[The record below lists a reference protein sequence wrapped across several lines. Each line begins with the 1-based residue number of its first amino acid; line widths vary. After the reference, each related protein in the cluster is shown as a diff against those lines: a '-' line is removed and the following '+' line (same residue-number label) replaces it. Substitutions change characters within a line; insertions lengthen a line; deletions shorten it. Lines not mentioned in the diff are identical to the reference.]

1 MLTGIELA
9 LFLALNLALTVTT
22 VTLSKRHLHRTFT
35 IRRRLGL

>member
-9 LFLALNLALTVTT
+9 LFVVLNIALTAMA
-22 VTLSKRHLHRTFT
+22 VTLSKRHTRRTFT

>member
-9 LFLALNLALTVTT
+9 VFLVLNFALAATV
-22 VTLSKRHLHRTFT
+22 VSLSKRHLRRKFA

>member
-9 LFLALNLALTVTT
+9 FFLVLNIALTATAL
-22 VTLSKRHLHRTFT
+22 TLSERHMRRKFT